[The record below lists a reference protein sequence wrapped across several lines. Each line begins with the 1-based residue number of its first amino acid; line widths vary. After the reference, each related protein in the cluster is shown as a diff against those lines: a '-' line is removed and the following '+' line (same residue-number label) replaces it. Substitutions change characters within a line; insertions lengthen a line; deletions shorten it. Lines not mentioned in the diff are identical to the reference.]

1 MAKTYPLTPK
11 SVPPVETKFR
21 RIATQIPVP
30 ESIPVLKKLAEY
42 EPLAM
47 QGQPPVLWD
56 RAVGFQVFDGYG
68 NRWIDWSS
76 GVLITN
82 AGHGHPKV
90 IRAIQDAAGKELLT
104 TYAFP
109 SDLRA
114 QFVERLSHLLPEK
127 LKKIFLL
134 TTGSEAV
141 ECAIKLCRTHGSRVG
156 GTRKNVIVSF
166 EKAFHGRTLGSQQAG
181 GIPALKDWIIN
192 FDPGFVQVP
201 FPDGYRTEDTS
212 FEFFLRCLEEKG
224 IEPQDVCGVVFELYQ
239 GGSAAF
245 APDEYIRKMR
255 AWCDEHQVLMVADE
269 VQAGFGRTGTLWGY
283 EQYEGIVPD
292 LVTWGKGISSSL
304 PIAAVAGSA
313 ELMDMHPPGSMSS
326 THTGNP
332 VCCAAAL
339 ASLEV
344 ILEEGLVEN
353 CSKVGGLM
361 QQRLREIASRH
372 PEIGD
377 VQGRGLVAGMACV
390 VPGTKE
396 PDAELAWETVRA
408 CVERGLLLF
417 SPVGFG
423 GATVKICPPLCI
435 SEEAIEESCA
445 VLEEALRAVLEQR
458 AMTASAEAL
467 V

>member
-11 SVPPVETKFR
+11 SVPPVETRFR
-21 RIATQIPVP
+21 RITTPIPVP
-30 ESIPVLKKLAEY
+30 ESIPTLEKLATY
-42 EPLAM
+42 EPVAM
-47 QGQPPVLWD
+47 QGQPPVLWH
-56 RAVGFQVFDGYG
+56 RAVGFQVYDPFG
-68 NRWIDWSS
+68 NHWIDWSS

-90 IRAIQDAAGKELLT
+90 IRAIQEAAGKELLT

-109 SDLRA
+109 SEVRA
-114 QFVERLSHLLPEK
+114 ELVERLSHLLPEK
-127 LKKIFLL
+127 LKKVFLL

-141 ECAIKLCRTHGSRVG
+141 ECAIKLCRTHGVRVG
-156 GTRKNVIVSF
+156 GARKNVIVSF

-181 GIPALKDWIIN
+181 GIPALKDWIVN

-201 FPDGYRTEDTS
+201 FPDGFRTEDTS
-212 FEFFLRCLEEKG
+212 FEFFLHCLEQKG
-224 IEPQDVCGVVFELYQ
+224 ITPQDVCGVVFELYQ
-239 GGSAAF
+239 GGSVAF
-245 APDEYIRKMR
+245 APGEYIRKLR
-255 AWCDEHQVLMVADE
+255 AWCDQHQVLMVADE

-283 EQYEGIVPD
+283 QQYEGIVPD

-353 CSKVGGLM
+353 CSKVGALM
-361 QQRLREIASRH
+361 QQRLREMAARY
-372 PEIGD
+372 PEIGT
-377 VQGRGLVAGMACV
+377 VEGRGLVAGVACV
-390 VPGTKE
+390 IPGTKE
-396 PDAELAWETVRA
+396 PDGELAWETVRA
-408 CVERGLLLF
+408 CMERGLLLF
-417 SPVGFG
+417 CPVGFG
-423 GATVKICPPLCI
+423 GGTIKICPPLCI
-435 SEEAIEESCA
+435 TEEAIEESCA
-445 VLEEALRAVLEQR
+445 VLEEAFQAVLKER
-458 AMTASAEAL
+458 ALPATAEAL

>member
-1 MAKTYPLTPK
+1 
-11 SVPPVETKFR
+11 
-21 RIATQIPVP
+21 
-30 ESIPVLKKLAEY
+30 
-42 EPLAM
+42 M

-56 RAVGFQVFDGYG
+56 HAVGFQVFDPYG

-90 IRAIQDAAGKELLT
+90 VRAIQEAAGKELLT

-109 SDLRA
+109 SQLRA
-114 QFVERLSHLLPEK
+114 TLVERLSALLPEK

-141 ECAIKLCRTHGSRVG
+141 ECAIKLCRTHGVRVG
-156 GTRKNVIVSF
+156 GPRKNVIVSF

-181 GIPALKDWIIN
+181 GIPALKDWIVN
-192 FDPGFVQVP
+192 FDPGFLQVP

-212 FEFFLRCLEEKG
+212 FEYFLHCLDEKG
-224 IEPQDVCGVVFELYQ
+224 IQPEQVCGVVFELYQ

-245 APDEYIRKMR
+245 APDDYIRKLR
-255 AWCDEHQVLMVADE
+255 AWCDQHNVLMVADE

-283 EQYEGIVPD
+283 EQYEGFVPD

-353 CSKVGGLM
+353 CRKVGGLL
-361 QQRLREIASRH
+361 QHRLREMATRY

-377 VQGRGLVAGMACV
+377 VQGRGLVAGIACIK
-390 VPGTKE
+390 PGTKD
-396 PDAELAWETVRA
+396 PDGDLAWDTVGA
-408 CVERGLLLF
+408 CVERGLLMF
-417 SPVGFG
+417 CPVGFG
-423 GATVKICPPLCI
+423 GATIKICPPLCI
-435 SEEAIEESCA
+435 TEEAIEESCA
-445 VLEEALRAVLEQR
+445 VLDEAFQSVLKAR
-458 AMTASAEAL
+458 TVPASAEAL